1 MKVQQTDR
9 RPLRDAFTLVELL
22 VVIAIIGIL
31 VALLLPAVQS
41 AREAARRTQCL
52 NKLKQWGLAMH
63 LHHDTQGTL
72 PYGAT
77 GNVDVGTDDPNYYPR
92 QTWVMYLYPFIE
104 QGNLD
109 ALNDLD
115 KSFYEAPF
123 TIQGTM
129 NGLGGQEVSLYKC
142 PSDGFGTDQTTGTY
156 QRRRGNYVVNWG
168 HAKFD
173 GPYNPAR
180 LESYPGGPINS
191 GMAPFRFESGRRSQP
206 RKSSFAKIVDG
217 TSSTLMMSEY
227 LISSQPEDLDWRG
240 DILNDEGMFHFQTI
254 NTPNSSN
261 PDGIERGFY
270 TEINDPL
277 MPGIAVDRNAQ
288 HNAARSR
295 HTGGVNVA
303 FCDGSSRFFSN
314 DVSPLLWV
322 SLGTMNGG
330 EVAGE

>member
-1 MKVQQTDR
+1 MKHPKPPTQPTR
-9 RPLRDAFTLVELL
+9 NAFTLVELL

-63 LHHDTQGTL
+63 LHHDSQGTL
-72 PYGAT
+72 PFGAT
-77 GNVDVGTDDPNYYPR
+77 GNVGVGVDDPRYYPR

-115 KSFYEAPF
+115 KNFFEPPF
-123 TIQGTM
+123 TIPGTM

-142 PSDGFGTDQTTGTY
+142 PSDGFGTDQVTGTY
-156 QRRRGNYVVNWG
+156 QRRRGNYVINWG
-168 HAKFD
+168 HARFD
-173 GPYNPAR
+173 GPYSPAQLR
-180 LESYPGGPINS
+180 PIPGGPLNP
-191 GMAPFRFESGRRSQP
+191 GMAPFRFENGRRSEP

-217 TSSTLMMSEY
+217 TSSTLLMSEY
-227 LISSQPEDLDWRG
+227 LISTQPADLDWRG
-240 DILNDEGMFHFQTI
+240 DILNDEGTFHFQTI

-261 PDGIERGFY
+261 PDGIEKGFY

-277 MPGIAVDRNAQ
+277 MPGTPVARSQQ

-303 FCDGSSRFFSN
+303 FCDGGVRFFSD
-314 DVSPLLWV
+314 DVSHPLWV

-330 EVAGE
+330 EVAVE